1 MKGFIVKI
9 DGTGK
14 PLAPTATSATKSAS
28 ASNSTNATSST
39 AAPGAQVDISGT
51 SSRLRELEASVANV
65 PVVDSARVDEIKQAI
80 ADGRFKVN
88 ADRVADSLL
97 ESVRQMLNTR
107 PAS

>member
-1 MKGFIVKI
+1 MKI

-14 PLAPTATSATKSAS
+14 PLGPTSTSTTHNSSGNTPTNSTSATPSA
-28 ASNSTNATSST
+28 
-39 AAPGAQVDISGT
+39 GAQVDVSST
-51 SSRLRELEASVANV
+51 SSRLRELESTIANV

-88 ADRVADSLL
+88 ADRVADSLI

-107 PAS
+107 PAT

>member
-1 MKGFIVKI
+1 MKI

-14 PLAPTATSATKSAS
+14 PLGPTSTSATRNSS
-28 ASNSTNATSST
+28 GNTPTNSTSATPS
-39 AAPGAQVDISGT
+39 AGAQVDVSST
-51 SSRLRELEASVANV
+51 SSRLRELESTIANV

-88 ADRVADSLL
+88 ADRVADSLI

-107 PAS
+107 PAT

>member
-1 MKGFIVKI
+1 MKI

-14 PLAPTATSATKSAS
+14 PLAPTATSATKSSS
-28 ASNSTNATSST
+28 ANNPTTATSSA

-88 ADRVADSLL
+88 ADRVADSLI

-107 PAS
+107 PAA